1 MPVEDEEKDM
11 DLLVEQIERVMESES
26 GSGGATFGMLRRDE
40 GVIEQS
46 AGRIVALLHAAKKR
60 KVVEYRGKFLIEND
74 DDHTIITLRDPSD
87 RIRIKSKGRAA
98 KKTRAQLVK
107 EAKEKRAQAR
117 KEKMAAEQA
126 EVERLR
132 AEGFYDQKEESEEE
146 PPPEDDSEEP
156 PPDSDDDSEPPPP
169 DSDEDSE
176 PPPPDSD
183 DDSEPPPPDSDED
196 SEPPPP
202 DSDDDS
208 EPPPPDSD
216 DEPPPPSDDE
226 EAKDTPA
233 IIVKPKK
240 KAEEMEEW
248 EKVIEKRANV
258 PTGDEV
264 KYTFEELNIKTT
276 KLTRDDINVMKRE
289 TYLSDE
295 EFETVF
301 EMSREDFNKLPNW
314 KKAKLKNEKGLF

>member
-1 MPVEDEEKDM
+1 MK
-11 DLLVEQIERVMESES
+11 SELPFK
-26 GSGGATFGMLRRDE
+26 FGNCKIDN
-40 GVIEQS
+40 
-46 AGRIVALLHAAKKR
+46 K
-60 KVVEYRGKFLIEND
+60 N
-74 DDHTIITLRDPSD
+74 
-87 RIRIKSKGRAA
+87 
-98 KKTRAQLVK
+98 
-107 EAKEKRAQAR
+107 RAQAR
-117 KEKMAAEQA
+117 KEKMAEEQA

-132 AEGFYDQKEESEEE
+132 AAGFYNQKEEEPE
-146 PPPEDDSEEP
+146 PPSEGDDDEEP

-169 DSDEDSE
+169 DSDE
-176 PPPPDSD
+176 
-183 DDSEPPPPDSDED
+183 DSEPPPPDSDED

-216 DEPPPPSDDE
+216 DSEPPPPDSDEEPPLDDDDE
-226 EAKDTPA
+226 EKKDAPA
-233 IIVKPKK
+233 IITKPKK
-240 KAEEMEEW
+240 KAEDMEEW

-264 KYTFEELNIKTT
+264 KYTYDELFIKTT
-276 KLTRDDINVMKRE
+276 TLTRDDINVMKRE

-301 EMSREDFNKLPNW
+301 GMSPDDFSKLPNW